1 MVAGPD
7 CRDCEPTRGRG
18 QVRSIGHFHGSIRCQ
33 IVIKYIIFR
42 SSADILVADSLM
54 DLTPRQE
61 EQFFQSPVAEKTSA
75 AAADTSALL
84 PIVHAQRERFRQRN
98 EELEDAQAR
107 HLQQISL
114 LQGETEGLKTDNV
127 KLYEKIR
134 FLQGFGGAPRQIQS
148 SSSSAVVEVESRYR
162 NTYEQKLHPF
172 STFSNQ
178 G

>member
-1 MVAGPD
+1 M
-7 CRDCEPTRGRG
+7 
-18 QVRSIGHFHGSIRCQ
+18 
-33 IVIKYIIFR
+33 K
-42 SSADILVADSLM
+42 

-61 EQFFQSPVAEKTSA
+61 EQFFQSPLAEKTPA
-75 AAADTSALL
+75 AMAADTSALL

-107 HLQQISL
+107 HLQQISV
-114 LQGETEGLKTDNV
+114 LQTETEGLKADNV

-134 FLQGFGGAPRQIQS
+134 FLQGFGGASRQSQS
-148 SSSSAVVEVESRYR
+148 SSSSTVVEVESRYR
-162 NTYEQKLHPF
+162 NTYEQKLDPF